1 MSARKKVNQ
10 SRPRALA
17 CGDALAVA
25 GAVCFNVVSDG
36 RPTLTRR
43 SSRPPSNSSANVDSP
58 LSPAPSGNY
67 GVGVWSNAPRI
78 RPPPLLGHPQPP
90 HWPEGVS
97 ECARRYSNMRKEA
110 ILRSAV
116 SSARICNQE
125 KVPNLCDTEL
135 LRSNA
140 IFPETTPPLFLPP
153 QRRHQTRTRAA
164 EPANVGP
171 FGSSQEISASTR
183 VPGGLGRTRTS
194 NQTVMGEAPIP
205 DGSDESDT

>member
-1 MSARKKVNQ
+1 MNQ

-25 GAVCFNVVSDG
+25 GAVCFNAVSDG
-36 RPTLTRR
+36 RPTSTRR

-58 LSPAPSGNY
+58 LSPAPRGTTASVFGRMPL
-67 GVGVWSNAPRI
+67 AFD
-78 RPPPLLGHPQPP
+78 PPTCSDTPQPP

-125 KVPNLCDTEL
+125 KVPKFQT
-135 LRSNA
+135 SA
-140 IFPETTPPLFLPP
+140 IRNSCAQMPSPETTPPLFLPP
-153 QRRHQTRTRAA
+153 QRRHQTLTRAA

-194 NQTVMGEAPIP
+194 NETVMGEAPIP
-205 DGSDESDT
+205 DGSDELDT

>member
-1 MSARKKVNQ
+1 MLTARCLRRRRGTTASVFG
-10 SRPRALA
+10 RMPLA
-17 CGDALAVA
+17 FD
-25 GAVCFNVVSDG
+25 
-36 RPTLTRR
+36 
-43 SSRPPSNSSANVDSP
+43 PPH
-58 LSPAPSGNY
+58 
-67 GVGVWSNAPRI
+67 
-78 RPPPLLGHPQPP
+78 LLGHPQPP

-125 KVPNLCDTEL
+125 KVPKFQTSAIRNSCAQMPSSRR
-135 LRSNA
+135 LRHPYSYH
-140 IFPETTPPLFLPP
+140 PSDGTRL
-153 QRRHQTRTRAA
+153 RTRAA